1 MSHNEMLNDILSHT
15 SKEKLDKFIKEY
27 AENDTTFRTALL
39 AQFSPKP
46 KSNKTKK
53 KPEEDYATIIGKAF
67 SKGSGRSSRGR
78 YRGYY
83 DDFDDY
89 GFDAGEVSTELE
101 KLLDKAR
108 YFIEYDNTDE
118 AIYIAK
124 ELIETIPEHWDENFD
139 YEGDVQVI
147 YDQAIDILEE
157 MMEEDKLSEE
167 QKESLLS
174 WYEKEIDDSKH
185 EYVGLNTSLGALESH
200 FSTVEGGL
208 DRILHLIEQRI
219 AGGRDY
225 EKERAVLEKITLLE
239 DNDLD
244 AEADKTIEEFLYY
257 PEVRKIKLQR
267 FLEDKQYGDAI
278 QLLDEGIKIAE
289 EQQHGGTSYAWREKL
304 LSIYEQLN
312 DHKKIMQLTK
322 EQFTSGKDQQKH
334 YQSLKRITPKE
345 EWPKMLVWILM
356 NLDDRRYMGY
366 SDLKPDIYVEHEMWG
381 DLWRLCRERGIET
394 IKKYE
399 KYLRP
404 HYGKEV
410 FNIYHLYVQQQAT
423 ITDKEAYKRVAD
435 MLIRMKSFE
444 DSSAIV
450 KQLVTQ
456 YRQTYKR
463 RPYMMEQLNR
473 VKV

>member
-27 AENDTTFRTALL
+27 AENDTAFKTAFL

-118 AIYIAK
+118 AIHIAK

-157 MMEEDKLSEE
+157 MMEEGKLSEE

-174 WYEKEIDDSKH
+174 WYEKEIDDSK
-185 EYVGLNTSLGALESH
+185 
-200 FSTVEGGL
+200 
-208 DRILHLIEQRI
+208 I
-219 AGGRDY
+219 GR
-225 EKERAVLEKITLLE
+225 AHV
-239 DNDLD
+239 
-244 AEADKTIEEFLYY
+244 
-257 PEVRKIKLQR
+257 
-267 FLEDKQYGDAI
+267 
-278 QLLDEGIKIAE
+278 
-289 EQQHGGTSYAWREKL
+289 
-304 LSIYEQLN
+304 
-312 DHKKIMQLTK
+312 
-322 EQFTSGKDQQKH
+322 
-334 YQSLKRITPKE
+334 
-345 EWPKMLVWILM
+345 
-356 NLDDRRYMGY
+356 
-366 SDLKPDIYVEHEMWG
+366 
-381 DLWRLCRERGIET
+381 
-394 IKKYE
+394 
-399 KYLRP
+399 
-404 HYGKEV
+404 
-410 FNIYHLYVQQQAT
+410 
-423 ITDKEAYKRVAD
+423 
-435 MLIRMKSFE
+435 
-444 DSSAIV
+444 
-450 KQLVTQ
+450 
-456 YRQTYKR
+456 
-463 RPYMMEQLNR
+463 
-473 VKV
+473 